1 MAKKSSKASSP
12 SWRTLM
18 RRATDEQKA
27 GKPKVAAMLRAQAAK
42 LRHGGKPKKT
52 PRSASTPA
60 QVAGEKIMAESLNQ
74 RFDGHRDAHAQFD
87 MTADEAANNNG
98 GSVNVQPL
106 TIGGMNADK
115 LIVDIKAMARRK
127 DGKGDSQILQTLLA
141 LQGTANYE
149 GQRKADDAA
158 IETAKEVQR
167 RTDERIVSGFI
178 AEVETAQQMY
188 RGLPP
193 AMVWSVNSYVITKIV
208 DALNRAGYT
217 ARGRDPAANRMEK
230 REALMGKAHE
240 DVRTESGARP
250 KSFGK

>member
-52 PRSASTPA
+52 PRSDPA

-74 RFDGHRDAHAQFD
+74 AFYGDTN

-230 REALMGKAHE
+230 REALMGKAHA
-240 DVRTESGARP
+240 DTESWRAARR
-250 KSFGK
+250 